1 MEFWKMNGA
10 GNDFI
15 VVDDRQDAIPDEKW
29 PEIIRTVCERHMSIG
44 ADGFM
49 VVKKPTY
56 GGDYKMLFFNSDGSM
71 GEMCGN
77 GARCICRYGYENG
90 LAGEVQKVE
99 TTAGLVTGWRVDRR
113 LYRVRLND
121 PCNMRLDGKA
131 EVDGATYDCAYVEL
145 GDPGI
150 PHAVLEL
157 PDWDALPE
165 EELSG
170 VAMAFINARLDDKP
184 DTSAE
189 AAVDAAAALR
199 DVTGLIEKTMKLSID
214 RSSFNY
220 ARFATHFQY
229 LVERINSGG
238 QMASENVSLAP
249 SLREEFPAVAD
260 CVEAIAG
267 YFQTRWSSPVNEE
280 EKMYLILHVNRICQK
295 QGL

>member
-99 TTAGLVTGWRVDRR
+99 TTAG
-113 LYRVRLND
+113 
-121 PCNMRLDGKA
+121 
-131 EVDGATYDCAYVEL
+131 
-145 GDPGI
+145 
-150 PHAVLEL
+150 
-157 PDWDALPE
+157 
-165 EELSG
+165 SG
-170 VAMAFINARLDDKP
+170 HWLA
-184 DTSAE
+184 
-189 AAVDAAAALR
+189 
-199 DVTGLIEKTMKLSID
+199 
-214 RSSFNY
+214 
-220 ARFATHFQY
+220 
-229 LVERINSGG
+229 SG
-238 QMASENVSLAP
+238 S
-249 SLREEFPAVAD
+249 PAVPCA
-260 CVEAIAG
+260 AQRSLQHAPG
-267 YFQTRWSSPVNEE
+267 W
-280 EKMYLILHVNRICQK
+280 
-295 QGL
+295 QGGGGRCDL

>member
-150 PHAVLEL
+150 PHAVVPIENLKEYNTQAL
-157 PDWDALPE
+157 FQLGRKLRYYKDFPKGANVNFYEIIGPDHVYERTYERGVEDFTYACGRGTGSVVTVLT
-165 EELSG
+165 LLGKVSG
-170 VAMAFINARLDDKP
+170 KSVR
-184 DTSAE
+184 
-189 AAVDAAAALR
+189 VDM
-199 DVTGLIEKTMKLSID
+199 TGGTLTID
-214 RSSFNY
+214 
-220 ARFATHFQY
+220 
-229 LVERINSGG
+229 VERDSAGHVTDLFLTGPTNIVCKG
-238 QMASENVSLAP
+238 EIT
-249 SLREEFPAVAD
+249 D
-260 CVEAIAG
+260 EALTI
-267 YFQTRWSSPVNEE
+267 
-280 EKMYLILHVNRICQK
+280 
-295 QGL
+295 